1 MSDKQTL
8 SDMVEDLQIEM
19 IALRA
24 DLQHW
29 KNIAFKLYSPWTHM
43 EGVEMMK
50 AKIDKNGYLHL
61 ERAGKL
67 RPQDCPFAA
76 FPAGDRGYCGDW
88 CPHFGDIPGEIRF
101 TCGTGMSWLVELI
114 DERKP

>member
-1 MSDKQTL
+1 MKIPFHTSSCREGYGCALECEVRWLLEENKMSDKQTL

-24 DLQHW
+24 ELQHW

-50 AKIDKNGYLHL
+50 AKIEND
-61 ERAGKL
+61 
-67 RPQDCPFAA
+67 
-76 FPAGDRGYCGDW
+76 
-88 CPHFGDIPGEIRF
+88 
-101 TCGTGMSWLVELI
+101 
-114 DERKP
+114 